1 MGTHQ
6 NRVTD
11 EDAAIIFEAYKAGRL
26 DSKEIGRIAKAIG
39 FDARTVQRWRKALK
53 VIAKHGAEGLLSDE
67 RWPII
72 EKDQAT
78 VGSLTRAFV
87 QTVTRMYLLWQQPPE
102 QIENAPESPPPSLH
116 VEALLKAR
124 DRLAEQVL
132 AISDPEEQLL
142 RDRNPD
148 LLGGVGGRDG
158 WLPWWHLPPGDITGE
173 PGFKWLYEHTSHDPH
188 WDALKL
194 QASSG
199 GTVVSEWWSEYD
211 QYRSNLQSIVRQV
224 LEASRNAID
233 DACLAASN
241 SSAPVLFPSF
251 AVTAVRDA
259 LRVHL
264 GRTPLMTPNY
274 EISSETSPE
283 GRTSFTVYCMGEKL
297 ATGVA
302 DRVELESQIVAS
314 ITRTYRTLREQLMAW
329 PDVRGI
335 TERWHGLV
343 LRAREFAAW
352 LKSLGVEDFERTTCS
367 FCRPGDR

>member
-1 MGTHQ
+1 L
-6 NRVTD
+6 
-11 EDAAIIFEAYKAGRL
+11 AAKRQLTERKAALIFEAFEHDGLSPKSMDEIKNRIPMTVKHLRVYRSALLVVRDNNIAG
-26 DSKEIGRIAKAIG
+26 K
-39 FDARTVQRWRKALK
+39 
-53 VIAKHGAEGLLSDE
+53 LSDE
-67 RWPII
+67 QWKMVKYTKHRT
-72 EKDQAT
+72 DS
-78 VGSLTRAFV
+78 VTRAMLGRV
-87 QTVTRMYLLWQQPPE
+87 GEWYARWVTSRSSIRRITELLPPT
-102 QIENAPESPPPSLH
+102 LH

-132 AISDPEEQLL
+132 AIPDPEEQLL
-142 RDRNPD
+142 RDRKSD
-148 LLGGVGGRDG
+148 LLAVVGGRDG
-158 WLPWWHLPPGDITGE
+158 WLPWWQLPPGDITGE
-173 PGFKWLYEHTSHDPH
+173 PAFKWLHEHMSDDPH

-199 GTVVSEWWSEYD
+199 GTAESEWWSEYG

-224 LEASRNAID
+224 LEASRNAVD
-233 DACLAASN
+233 EACVALGS
-241 SSAPVLFPSF
+241 SSAPMLFPSF

-274 EISSETSPE
+274 EMPSTSDPE

-297 ATGVA
+297 AMGVA
-302 DRVELESQIVAS
+302 DGVEMRSQMAAF
-314 ITRTYRTLREQLMAW
+314 ITDTYKALRKRLTTS

-335 TERWHGLV
+335 AERWHGLFA
-343 LRAREFAAW
+343 RAREFAAW